1 MKIFTFLSVG
11 FTDRSCDQK
20 FCCMCESTVQ
30 PILKLRGLCPQSN
43 LDITYVPFN
52 PKNGGKLIYIG
63 LYGTV
68 IEYDQESFAWI
79 AKKQRDSQTMTTA
92 ITKIS
97 ENSLLLGSY
106 EWMIYND
113 TMDCSLRET
122 YSKTLT
128 FSGCGKNQFRNEK
141 LKISNF
147 FKVLI

>member
-1 MKIFTFLSVG
+1 
-11 FTDRSCDQK
+11 
-20 FCCMCESTVQ
+20 MCESTVQ

-79 AKKQRDSQTMTTA
+79 AKRHRDSETLTTA
-92 ITKIS
+92 IARAS
-97 ENSLLLGSY
+97 ESSLLLGSY

-113 TMDCSLRET
+113 TKDCSIDEA
-122 YSKTLT
+122 YSKIQTL
-128 FSGCGKNQFRNEK
+128 SACGKNQFRNHQ
-141 LKISNF
+141 LKISKKNPPF
-147 FKVLI
+147 